1 MLRDHLAELGLKSMN
16 EDDLFVFLSQ
26 GVKVLGTLAKA
37 AKWSFDSNANDLLN
51 KLQSVDVPEQ
61 DDICNFMLGQLNPG
75 QILVM
80 APGIDDLKKLVSEIR
95 ESQEFTDWLLCEE
108 YLLFVRMAME
118 KQAEQVLAWQSSVH
132 RQEAARTACMA
143 ELQVYPTKTMIAR
156 KIHSWMELEL
166 SRLDDLIVLEADF
179 ITRYVKNERLYKVPA
194 KEIGDIFAMR
204 HPGIL
209 QEHDVG
215 LIFQRR
221 TSRAC
226 PGNVREK

>member
-1 MLRDHLAELGLKSMN
+1 MAN

-61 DDICNFMLGQLNPG
+61 DDICNFMLGQLNPA

-80 APGIDDLKKLVSEIR
+80 APGIDELKKLVSEIR

-166 SRLDDLIVLEADF
+166 SRLDDLIALEADF

-194 KEIGDIFAMR
+194 KEIADIFSMR
-204 HPGIL
+204 HPGML

-221 TSRAC
+221 TSRTC
-226 PGNVREK
+226 PGNVRGK